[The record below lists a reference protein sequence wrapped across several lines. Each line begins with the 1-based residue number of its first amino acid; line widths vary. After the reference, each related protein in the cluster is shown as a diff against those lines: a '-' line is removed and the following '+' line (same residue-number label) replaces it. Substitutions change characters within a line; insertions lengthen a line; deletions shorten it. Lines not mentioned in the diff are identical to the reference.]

1 MICIHFSKTIH
12 SGGLLR
18 YVSFMKPDADI
29 DVFIEDVPA
38 PRQLIQKITHL
49 HKGLRRIVLKVIG
62 DSTKNPKKVNGVTF
76 EATPPPESAEEIAE
90 MLTQMAIADH
100 DSHKK
105 PPRHY
110 EAWCEITS
118 SAGQPSTKY
127 LRFKV
132 DPTGLD
138 VSSATDESEME
149 TIVRAA
155 ITLAESMG
163 TQNKE
168 LHETLLKHSNVLQ
181 ATVLPYKE
189 VLHEMAAVASNSYKQ
204 LTYALYLIMDTR
216 RQDKEIDLKETQWRE
231 GMGVLKEFVPEA
243 LKQKVSRLVDSVVG
257 KETSDDDDDDSDDGD
272 GKGAEKKEASPKDIK
287 LSDACRAFG
296 ASITSAQ
303 WPELRKV
310 LKPKDL
316 ETLEKACNVD
326 EGAEAEAAKL
336 VNKLRKALS
345 APEMKLAL
353 RRIFSLDQAGVM
365 GAILGAAKEIS
376 AKTAKSEAKN

>member
-1 MICIHFSKTIH
+1 
-12 SGGLLR
+12 
-18 YVSFMKPDADI
+18 MKPDTDVDI
-29 DVFIEDVPA
+29 FIEDVPA
-38 PRQLIQKITHL
+38 PRQLIQKITQL
-49 HKGLRRIVLKVIG
+49 HKGLRRVVIKVLLENA
-62 DSTKNPKKVNGVTF
+62 KNPKKVNGVSF
-76 EATPPPESAEEIAE
+76 ESTPPPESPEEIAE
-90 MLTQMAIADH
+90 VLIQMAISDH

-118 SAGQPSTKY
+118 ATGQTSTKY
-127 LRFKV
+127 VRFKV
-132 DPTGLD
+132 DPLGSD

-149 TIVRAA
+149 TLVRAA

-163 TQNKE
+163 AQNKE

-216 RQDKEIDLKETQWRE
+216 RQDKEIELKETQWRE
-231 GMGVLKEFVPEA
+231 GMGVIKEFVPEA
-243 LKQKVSRLVDSVVG
+243 LKQKVTRLIDSVAG
-257 KETSDDDDDDSDDGD
+257 TESSDGDDDEDEDKSAEKETSSEETA
-272 GKGAEKKEASPKDIK
+272 KHEVK
-287 LSDACRAFG
+287 LSSACRAFG

-316 ETLEKACNVD
+316 ELLEKACNVE

-336 VNKLRKALS
+336 VNRLRKALS
-345 APEMKLAL
+345 STEMKLAL

-365 GAILGAAKEIS
+365 GAILGKAKGSGAKS
-376 AKTAKSEAKN
+376 AKTEEKPSASPAQ